1 MIDTLIISGGG
12 TRSVAVIGTLKYLEK
27 NGLLQDIK
35 KYAGSSAGAI
45 LSLLLNI
52 GYTSQEIYDDVFSQN
67 SSNVYDNI
75 FKIPYNLLVNYGL
88 FSGVKM
94 INSLEK
100 LIIKK
105 GFKENITFKEL
116 YEQTNKIIVL
126 TGSSLTDK
134 DTYYFNYNTTPNM
147 KVTDAVRISI
157 SIPLFFTSV
166 QYYINNINH
175 VFVDGGVL
183 NNLPLFYFDL
193 CDDNNKYFLT
203 CKELTKYKIE
213 NEKLKIVKGYINNY
227 NENVVGIMLID
238 DNETRDVDNFYTGN
252 NIITNL
258 SQFITS
264 LIDTVLS
271 KIETDNFVNPLT
283 GVKNNFFNRV
293 ITINIPKNISAVNFN
308 LPENI
313 KQILINN
320 GEKAAVEFFS

>member
-12 TRSVAVIGTLKYLEK
+12 TRSIAVIGTLKYLEK
-27 NGLLQDIK
+27 NSLLQDIK

-67 SSNVYDNI
+67 SSNVYDNM

-94 INSLEK
+94 INLLEK

-166 QYYINNINH
+166 QYSINNINH

-213 NEKLKIVKGYINNY
+213 NQKLKVVKGYINNY